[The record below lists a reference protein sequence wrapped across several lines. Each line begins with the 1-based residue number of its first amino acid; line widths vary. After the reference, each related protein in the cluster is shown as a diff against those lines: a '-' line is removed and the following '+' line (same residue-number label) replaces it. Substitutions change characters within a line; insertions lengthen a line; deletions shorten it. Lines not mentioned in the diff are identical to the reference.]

1 MGYLIIPL
9 FKPKPANDATSKNIR
24 PMIPFL
30 CVLFVLVSR
39 PDITSQRLPEVPV
52 KNKLIRLAELI
63 QEGFPENIL
72 AAFRSSEKSTRAQCT
87 AITSRAIAFHQ
98 QRAESLWLKAGR
110 KRTLEE
116 KRATARGELAAFL
129 FAYLT
134 GDAEEYAASAAE
146 ALRTLGCQWEINV
159 SKRLPGR

>member
-1 MGYLIIPL
+1 M
-9 FKPKPANDATSKNIR
+9 
-24 PMIPFL
+24 
-30 CVLFVLVSR
+30 
-39 PDITSQRLPEVPV
+39 

-87 AITSRAIAFHQ
+87 AITSQAIDFH
-98 QRAESLWLKAGR
+98 RKRSESLWLNAGR

-116 KRATARGELAAFL
+116 KRAAARAELAAFL

-134 GDAEEYAASAAE
+134 GDAKEYSESAAE
-146 ALRTLGCQWEINV
+146 ALRTLGRQGEIDLIK
-159 SKRLPGR
+159 SLAGR